1 MIALLL
7 RTIPLLP
14 LLALAGCA
22 ALPAPAPKA
31 ADPMELALQ
40 ARDCRAAEALLAD
53 PESSGYGREVEVA
66 QVCLQVG
73 DFGRARSAAAGL
85 LQARPADPMADYAAY
100 IHSMAGF
107 GEWSRGTRADPEK
120 RVREGRAMFMEIAAH
135 LRDRPLS
142 PYTDELA
149 PRLVRLREGIAGAE
163 YALAER
169 ELRYGD
175 PVLGRARAQYVVE
188 EYPRTQAAA
197 DAARLLLS
205 LD

>member
-7 RTIPLLP
+7 RTIPLIA
-14 LLALAGCA
+14 LLALSGCA
-22 ALPAPAPKA
+22 SLPAPAPQPV
-31 ADPMELALQ
+31 DPMAQALQ
-40 ARDCRAAEALLAD
+40 ASDCRAAEALLG
-53 PESSGYGREVEVA
+53 ETGSSGQGREIEVA

-73 DFGRARSAAAGL
+73 DFRRARAAAGSL
-85 LQARPADPMADYAAY
+85 LDSRPSDPAADYAAY
-100 IHSMAGF
+100 LYSMAGF
-107 GEWSRGTRADPEK
+107 GEWSRGTRADPDK
-120 RVREGRAMFMEIAAH
+120 RIQEGRAMFTEITAY
-135 LRDRPLS
+135 LRERPLS

-163 YALAER
+163 YVLAER

-175 PVLGRARAQYVVE
+175 PVIGRARAQYVVE
-188 EYPRTQAAA
+188 EFPRTQAAA